1 MIVAAAANLCMFA
14 LRGVDL
20 NIRMYL
26 FLVLCFVS
34 GCGMTFIV
42 LQVWSM
48 ATDAIDDIE
57 VKTGRRDDGTAY
69 AFFMFFRKIGQ
80 VIAAVTVNGALLGM
94 HYNTNKGARQT
105 LENLNTMYDLA
116 TIIPAVLF
124 GLMAVVLLVWYPLSK
139 KKVAQLQVEKEAHL
153 KKQYESNAIAIDN
166 TQGIENLGES
176 CAQVEQEAE
185 IAQNADNGT
194 ENQE

>member
-1 MIVAAAANLCMFA
+1 
-14 LRGVDL
+14 
-20 NIRMYL
+20 
-26 FLVLCFVS
+26 
-34 GCGMTFIV
+34 
-42 LQVWSM
+42 
-48 ATDAIDDIE
+48 
-57 VKTGRRDDGTAY
+57 
-69 AFFMFFRKIGQ
+69 
-80 VIAAVTVNGALLGM
+80 
-94 HYNTNKGARQT
+94 
-105 LENLNTMYDLA
+105 MYDLA

-194 ENQE
+194 ENEE